1 MNKREVGGAD
11 GDIYWLVSEGLFS
24 KAPNSKHQAP
34 EKNQISDTESAR
46 AKI

>member
-34 EKNQISDTESAR
+34 EKNQTPNIESAR
-46 AKI
+46 VKV